1 MAFPREILNELKW
14 RKDKNLAEAEIHF
27 LHRGAP
33 NDIKI
38 ISGSEI
44 RELGRSFFTVGD
56 NEIPYHRIRKII
68 YRGEILFDHGNSAKK
83 NKKKD

>member
-14 RKDKNLAEAEIHF
+14 RKDRNLAEAEIHY

-33 NDIKI
+33 NNIKI

-44 RELGRSFFTVGD
+44 KELGRYFFSVGD
-56 NEIPYHRIRKII
+56 SEVPYHRIRKII
-68 YRGEILFDHGNSAKK
+68 YRGEILFDSSSLGKK
-83 NKKKD
+83 EKK